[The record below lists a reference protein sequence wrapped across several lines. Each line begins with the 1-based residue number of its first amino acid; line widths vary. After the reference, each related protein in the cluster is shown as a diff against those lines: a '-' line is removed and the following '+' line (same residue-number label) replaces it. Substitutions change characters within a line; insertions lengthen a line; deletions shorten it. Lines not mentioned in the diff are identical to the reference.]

1 MGNIKTKSNKNK
13 ILIYF
18 IAAIGIAVIILITII
33 FATRKSALE
42 KCADVGFIYIWG
54 EQNKAYLNKS
64 FKEKM
69 NDNKNFKDF
78 PYTKIFGICDQSQQ
92 QYPEKFKEKMSDIK
106 TFKDF
111 PYAKLFAIC
120 DQSQKQYPEKFE
132 EKWGK

>member
-78 PYTKIFGICDQSQQ
+78 PYTKIFGICDQSQRQ
-92 QYPEKFKEKMSDIK
+92 SPDMFK
-106 TFKDF
+106 
-111 PYAKLFAIC
+111 
-120 DQSQKQYPEKFE
+120 

>member
-1 MGNIKTKSNKNK
+1 MGNIKTKSNKKK

-18 IAAIGIAVIILITII
+18 IAAIVITAIILTII
-33 FATRKSALE
+33 FFSTRKSALE

-54 EQNKAYLNKS
+54 EQNKTYIRKS

-69 NDNKNFKDF
+69 NDSKNFKDF

-92 QYPEKFKEKMSDIK
+92 QYPDMFK
-106 TFKDF
+106 
-111 PYAKLFAIC
+111 
-120 DQSQKQYPEKFE
+120 

>member
-18 IAAIGIAVIILITII
+18 IAAISIATIISTII
-33 FATRKSALE
+33 FFVTRKSALE

-54 EQNKAYLNKS
+54 EQNKAYISKT

-78 PYTKIFGICDQSQQ
+78 PYTKLFRICDQSQQ
-92 QYPEKFKEKMSDIK
+92 QYPEKFKEK
-106 TFKDF
+106 
-111 PYAKLFAIC
+111 
-120 DQSQKQYPEKFE
+120 
-132 EKWGK
+132 WGR

>member
-13 ILIYF
+13 TLIYF
-18 IAAIGIAVIILITII
+18 IIAIVITVIVLIIL
-33 FATRKSALE
+33 FAKGKSPLE
-42 KCADVGFIYIWG
+42 RCADAGHIYIWG
-54 EQNKAYLNKS
+54 EQNRVYINR
-64 FKEKM
+64 
-69 NDNKNFKDF
+69 
-78 PYTKIFGICDQSQQ
+78 G
-92 QYPEKFKEKMSDIK
+92 FKEKMSDIN

>member
-18 IAAIGIAVIILITII
+18 IAAISIATIISTII
-33 FATRKSALE
+33 FFVTRKSALE

-54 EQNKAYLNKS
+54 EQNKAYISKT

-78 PYTKIFGICDQSQQ
+78 PYTKLFGICDQSQQ
-92 QYPEKFKEKMSDIK
+92 QYPEKFKEKWVK
-106 TFKDF
+106 
-111 PYAKLFAIC
+111 
-120 DQSQKQYPEKFE
+120 
-132 EKWGK
+132 

>member
-18 IAAIGIAVIILITII
+18 ITAIVITVIVLTII
-33 FATRKSALE
+33 FFVTRKSALE

-54 EQNKAYLNKS
+54 EQNKAYINKS

-69 NDNKNFKDF
+69 SDSKN
-78 PYTKIFGICDQSQQ
+78 
-92 QYPEKFKEKMSDIK
+92 
-106 TFKDF
+106 FKDF
-111 PYAKLFAIC
+111 PYAKLFGIC
-120 DQSQKQYPEKFE
+120 DQSQRQYPDMLK

>member
-18 IAAIGIAVIILITII
+18 ITAIGIAVIISAII
-33 FATRKSALE
+33 FFVTRKSALE

-64 FKEKM
+64 FKKKM

-78 PYTKIFGICDQSQQ
+78 PYTKLFGICDQSQQ
-92 QYPEKFKEKMSDIK
+92 QYPEKFKEK
-106 TFKDF
+106 
-111 PYAKLFAIC
+111 
-120 DQSQKQYPEKFE
+120 
-132 EKWGK
+132 WGK

>member
-18 IAAIGIAVIILITII
+18 IAAIVITVNYFNNIF

-54 EQNKAYLNKS
+54 EQNKAYINKS

-69 NDNKNFKDF
+69 SDSKN
-78 PYTKIFGICDQSQQ
+78 
-92 QYPEKFKEKMSDIK
+92 
-106 TFKDF
+106 FKDF
-111 PYAKLFAIC
+111 PYAKLFGIC
-120 DQSQKQYPEKFE
+120 DQSQRQYPDMFK

>member
-18 IAAIGIAVIILITII
+18 IIAIVITVI
-33 FATRKSALE
+33 E
-42 KCADVGFIYIWG
+42 
-54 EQNKAYLNKS
+54 
-64 FKEKM
+64 
-69 NDNKNFKDF
+69 
-78 PYTKIFGICDQSQQ
+78 
-92 QYPEKFKEKMSDIK
+92 EKMSDIK

>member
-18 IAAIGIAVIILITII
+18 IAAISIATIISTII
-33 FATRKSALE
+33 FFVTRKSALE

-54 EQNKAYLNKS
+54 EQNKVYIDKT

-78 PYTKIFGICDQSQQ
+78 PYTKLFGICDQSQQ
-92 QYPEKFKEKMSDIK
+92 QYPEKFKEK
-106 TFKDF
+106 
-111 PYAKLFAIC
+111 
-120 DQSQKQYPEKFE
+120 
-132 EKWGK
+132 WGK

>member
-1 MGNIKTKSNKNK
+1 MGNIKTKSNKKK

-69 NDNKNFKDF
+69 SDSKN
-78 PYTKIFGICDQSQQ
+78 
-92 QYPEKFKEKMSDIK
+92 
-106 TFKDF
+106 FKDF
-111 PYAKLFAIC
+111 PYAKLFGIC
-120 DQSQKQYPEKFE
+120 DQSQRQYPEKFK

>member
-42 KCADVGFIYIWG
+42 SCADVGFIYIWG

-92 QYPEKFKEKMSDIK
+92 QYPEKFKEK
-106 TFKDF
+106 
-111 PYAKLFAIC
+111 
-120 DQSQKQYPEKFE
+120 
-132 EKWGK
+132 WGK

>member
-54 EQNKAYLNKS
+54 EQ
-64 FKEKM
+64 
-69 NDNKNFKDF
+69 
-78 PYTKIFGICDQSQQ
+78 
-92 QYPEKFKEKMSDIK
+92 IK
-106 TFKDF
+106 
-111 PYAKLFAIC
+111 LI
-120 DQSQKQYPEKFE
+120 
-132 EKWGK
+132 

>member
-18 IAAIGIAVIILITII
+18 ITVIGIGVIISTLIFFGI
-33 FATRKSALE
+33 RKSTLE

-54 EQNKAYLNKS
+54 EQNKAYISKT

-78 PYTKIFGICDQSQQ
+78 PYTKLFGICDQSQQ
-92 QYPEKFKEKMSDIK
+92 QYPEKFKEK
-106 TFKDF
+106 
-111 PYAKLFAIC
+111 
-120 DQSQKQYPEKFE
+120 
-132 EKWGK
+132 WGK